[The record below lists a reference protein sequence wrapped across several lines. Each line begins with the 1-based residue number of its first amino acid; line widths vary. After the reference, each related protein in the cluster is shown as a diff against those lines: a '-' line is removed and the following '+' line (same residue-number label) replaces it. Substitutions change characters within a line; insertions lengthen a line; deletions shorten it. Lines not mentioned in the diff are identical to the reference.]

1 MNKNVDNLLNDFS
14 KIPEI
19 EAILLAGSHSTG
31 TNDKNSD
38 YDVYIYSYSSIP
50 IAKRKLITDRYFK
63 YIELS
68 NTYWEEEDDG
78 ILFDDTEVEFI
89 YRNIDFIDNSLN
101 RTLIKCEADIGYTT
115 CIWYNLK
122 NSIIIYD
129 KNNKLAEIKAK
140 YDIDYPDKLRNNI
153 IEKNFNLLKAKFP
166 CYYKQIEKALKR
178 NDYVS
183 LNHRLAAFLASYFDI
198 IFAYNK
204 CPHPGEKK
212 ILKFIK
218 DNNLLVPVDMEQ
230 NILNAFNYAGTNNPK
245 LLTELDN
252 LNNNLID
259 LLK

>member
-129 KNNKLAEIKAK
+129 KSNKLAEIKAK
-140 YDIDYPDKLRNNI
+140 YDIEYPDKLRNNI
-153 IEKNFNLLKAKFP
+153 IEKNFN
-166 CYYKQIEKALKR
+166 
-178 NDYVS
+178 YVS

>member
-1 MNKNVDNLLNDFS
+1 MNKTIKNLLNDFS
-14 KIPEI
+14 KISEI

-31 TNDKNSD
+31 TVDKNSD
-38 YDVYIYSYSSIP
+38 YDIYIYSNSQIP
-50 IAKRKLITDRYFK
+50 IHKRKSITDKYFK

-89 YRNIDFIDNSLN
+89 YRNIDSIDNSLN

-129 KNNKLAEIKAK
+129 KNDKLSSLQSK
-140 YDIDYPDKLRNNI
+140 YDIEYPNELRNNI
-153 IEKNFNLLKAKFP
+153 IEKNFNLLKSKFP
-166 CYYKQIEKALKR
+166 CYYKQIEKAIKR

-212 ILKFIK
+212 ILEFIK
-218 DNNLLVPVDMEQ
+218 NNNLLTPLNMEK
-230 NILNAFNYAGTNNPK
+230 NILNAFNYAGTNDPK
-245 LLTELDN
+245 LLSELDN
-252 LNNNLID
+252 LTNNLID
-259 LLK
+259 LLR